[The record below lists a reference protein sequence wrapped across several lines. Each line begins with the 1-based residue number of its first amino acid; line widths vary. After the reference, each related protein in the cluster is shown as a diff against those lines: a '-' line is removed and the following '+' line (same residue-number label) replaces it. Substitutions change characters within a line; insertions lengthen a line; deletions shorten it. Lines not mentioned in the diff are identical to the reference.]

1 MKLNI
6 KLENN
11 WLEATWVEND
21 KQIHCESFSGHVEHI
36 ALLRVK
42 SQEFNTSLREFEP
55 LIKQCQDNFVY
66 PTTEEIN
73 KELEAQAKQLDEQVK
88 TEALAKLTVT
98 TSSGKVFYADTES
111 RVDLNDAIRKAEN
124 ENLANTPWKLAE
136 AFEGE
141 RVVIVTLEEIREAA
155 DLALSAKGS
164 IVGVIQIKEGE

>member
-1 MKLNI
+1 MNI
-6 KLENN
+6 LKVKEQGNCLSVTFDNGSLVTCPKVNSNIEYEMVKE
-11 WLEATWVEND
+11 WLKN
-21 KQIHCESFSGHVEHI
+21 KKNKIES
-36 ALLRVK
+36 
-42 SQEFNTSLREFEP
+42 EF
-55 LIKQCQDNFVY
+55 
-66 PTTEEIN
+66 TTE
-73 KELEAQAKQLDEQVK
+73 ELEAQAKQLDDHAK

-111 RVDLNDAIRKAEN
+111 RVDLNDAIRKAEK

-136 AFEGE
+136 EFEGE

>member
-11 WLEATWVEND
+11 WLEATWIEND

-36 ALLRVK
+36 ALLRAK
-42 SQEFNTSLREFEP
+42 SQEFNTSLQEFEH
-55 LIKQCQDNFVY
+55 IIEQCKINFVY

-73 KELEAQAKQLDEQVK
+73 KELQLQLKQLVEQTK

-98 TSSGKVFYADTES
+98 TSTGKVFYADTES
-111 RVDLNDAIRKAEN
+111 RVDLNDAIRKAEK
-124 ENLANTPWKLAE
+124 ENLSNAPWKLAE
-136 AFEGE
+136 EFEGE

-155 DLALSAKGS
+155 DLALSAKGT
-164 IVGVIQIKEGE
+164 IVGVIQIEEGE